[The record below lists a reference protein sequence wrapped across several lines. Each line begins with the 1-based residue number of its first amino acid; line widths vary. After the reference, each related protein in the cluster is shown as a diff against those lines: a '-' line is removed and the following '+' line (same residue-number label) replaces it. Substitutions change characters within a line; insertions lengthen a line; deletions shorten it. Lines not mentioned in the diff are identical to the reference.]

1 MSRRAA
7 GLAVL
12 VLLPVAALWFLQQ
25 PAAGRQAEAG
35 PERAAAVLYSTL
47 VAPALIDYEGTKLI
61 SIRRGDRVETV
72 VVLEAHKRP
81 NQTRLEFLSPESL
94 AGRLVVDSG
103 VEAWHYEPSLHTVF
117 QGPTL
122 TRSGRPAEQLRALQ
136 AAYRLVLAGT
146 EEVIG
151 RPAFV
156 LALESRRGEGRRL
169 LWIDQAT
176 GVPLRVEERS
186 GHRSVYTSYFT
197 RVSFS
202 LNLPPAL
209 FRFRAP
215 AGARTFALFAAEDE
229 GMTVEAVQR
238 AVGFRVLTPGALPP
252 GVRFDR
258 AQTVRYG
265 PLAAAALRYTYG
277 TAPIL
282 VFQLPA
288 RRVDGRAWGAAGE
301 AVTVGGASL
310 RLVELGNIRLLTWEE
325 GGLRLVVVGAQPR
338 AVLLALAASLSGR

>member
-1 MSRRAA
+1 VSRPAA

-12 VLLPVAALWFLQQ
+12 VALPLAALWLLQL
-25 PAAGRQAEAG
+25 PAAGRQAGGA
-35 PERAAAVLYSTL
+35 PDRAAAILYSAL

-61 SIRRGDRVETV
+61 STRRGDRVETV

-81 NQTRLEFLSPESL
+81 NQTRLEFLSPEPL

-122 TRSGRPAEQLRALQ
+122 ARTGRPREQLRALL
-136 AAYRLVLAGT
+136 AAYRLALAGT

-151 RPAFV
+151 RPTFV
-156 LALESRRGEGRRL
+156 LVLEARSGDARRL

-176 GVPLRVEERS
+176 GVPLRMEERS
-186 GHRSVYTSYFT
+186 GAGGVYTAYFT

-202 LNLPPAL
+202 LNLPAAL

-215 AGARTFALFAAEDE
+215 AGARTFALFAAED
-229 GMTVEAVQR
+229 GAMTLEAVQR
-238 AVGFRVLTPGALPP
+238 AVGFRVRTPGVLPP

-258 AQTVRYG
+258 AQAVRYG
-265 PLAAAALRYTYG
+265 PLAAAVLRYTYG
-277 TAPIL
+277 TAPIS
-282 VFQLPA
+282 VFQVPA
-288 RRVDGRAWGAAGE
+288 RRVDGRAWEAAGE
-301 AVTVGGASL
+301 AATVGGISL
-310 RLVELGNIRLLTWEE
+310 RVVELGDIRVLTWEE

-338 AVLLALAASLSGR
+338 AVLLALATGFSGR

>member
-1 MSRRAA
+1 MTCRAA
-7 GLAVL
+7 TLAAL
-12 VLLPVAALWFLQQ
+12 ILLPAGALWLWQQ
-25 PAAGRQAEAG
+25 PASGRQAGGG
-35 PERAAAVLYSTL
+35 PDRAAAVLYSAL
-47 VAPALIDYEGTKLI
+47 AAPALIDYEGTKFI
-61 SIRRGDRVETV
+61 SARRGDRVETV

-81 NQTRLEFLSPESL
+81 NQSRLEFLSPETL

-117 QGPTL
+117 QGPSL
-122 TRSGRPAEQLRALQ
+122 ARVGRPAEQLRALQ
-136 AAYRLVLAGT
+136 AAYRLVLAGA
-146 EEVIG
+146 EDVIG
-151 RPAFV
+151 RPTFV
-156 LALESRRGEGRRL
+156 LGLESRSGEGRRL

-186 GHRSVYTSYFT
+186 GARGVYVAYFT

-215 AGARTFALFAAEDE
+215 AGARTFALFAAEGE
-229 GMTVEAVQR
+229 GVTLEAVQR
-238 AVGFRVLTPGALPP
+238 AVGFRVRTPGTLPP

-265 PLAAAALRYTYG
+265 PLAAAALRYTHG
-277 TAPIL
+277 TAPIS
-282 VFQLPA
+282 VFQVPA
-288 RRVDGRAWGAAGE
+288 QRVDGRAWGTTGE
-301 AVTVGGASL
+301 AVTLGKFSL
-310 RLVELGNIRLLTWEE
+310 RVVEMGDLRLLTWEE

-338 AVLLALAASLSGR
+338 AVLLSLAAQLSGR

>member
-1 MSRRAA
+1 MSRRPAA
-7 GLAVL
+7 VLAAL
-12 VLLPVAALWFLQQ
+12 VLLPAAALALLQL
-25 PAAGRQAEAG
+25 PVAGRQAGGA
-35 PERAAAVLYSTL
+35 PDRAAAVLYSAL

-61 SIRRGDRVETV
+61 STRRGGRVETV

-122 TRSGRPAEQLRALQ
+122 APTGRPAEQLRALQ
-136 AAYRLVLAGT
+136 AAYRLVLVGT

-151 RPAFV
+151 RPTFV
-156 LALESRRGEGRRL
+156 LALEGRSGDRRL

-186 GHRSVYTSYFT
+186 GAESVYTAYFT

-229 GMTVEAVQR
+229 GMTLEEVQR
-238 AVGFRVLTPGALPP
+238 AVGFRVRTPGTLPP

-265 PLAAAALRYTYG
+265 PLVAAALRYTDG
-277 TAPIL
+277 TAPIS
-282 VFQLPA
+282 VFQVSA
-288 RRVDGRAWGAAGE
+288 RRVDGRAWEAVGE
-301 AVTVGGASL
+301 AVTAGGVSL
-310 RLVELGNIRLLTWEE
+310 RLVELGDIRVLTWEE
-325 GGLRLVVVGAQPR
+325 GGLRLVVVGARPR
-338 AVLLALAASLSGR
+338 AVLLALAARLSGR